1 MESYKYVIIGNSAAG
16 VGTCEGIR
24 RVDKRG
30 SIAVISDENMPA
42 YCRCLTSYFIGGKV
56 TEEGLLFRPRDYY
69 EKSNITPILGKK
81 VLKINPN
88 GNNIELEG
96 GRKIGYSQLMLGLGA
111 SPVMYDIP
119 GKEKPGVYVLRTY
132 EDAKKISLSAKPG
145 KKAAVLGGGLVGL
158 KSADALH
165 HRDMKVWVIV
175 TSPQIMSQTMDRDGA
190 DILRKQLEENDLHV
204 MTEMEVVEIVG
215 KDKAE
220 GVRLKNGEVLPADIV
235 IFAKGVRPNTKLAKE
250 AGIACDYGITVDA
263 CMRTSI
269 PNIYAAGDVAEA
281 KDFVSGGKYIHAIWP
296 NAVEQGIVAGK
307 NMAGMHVEYEGG
319 IAMNSV
325 DLFGLP
331 SIAVGQTR
339 VKKDSGFEVIS
350 LISPEHRY
358 YRKIVLKDDVIV
370 GSVCIGC
377 IESAGVF
384 SGLIRRRANVGK
396 IKEAM
401 LREDFDYAK
410 VVAEGIV
417 EDSEHFTTC
426 G

>member
-1 MESYKYVIIGNSAAG
+1 MESCKYLIIGNSAAG
-16 VGTCEGIR
+16 IGTCEGIR
-24 RVDKRG
+24 RVDKEG
-30 SIAVISDENMPA
+30 SIVVISDENMPA

-56 TEEGLLFRPRDYY
+56 TEDGLLFRPRDYY
-69 EKSNITPILGKK
+69 EKNKITPILGKK
-81 VLKINPN
+81 VLKIDPAENC
-88 GNNIELEG
+88 IELEG
-96 GRKIGYSQLMLGLGA
+96 GRRIAYSQLMLGLGA

-132 EDAKKISLSAKPG
+132 EDAKKISLAAKPG

-165 HRDMKVWVIV
+165 HRGMEVWIIV

-190 DILRKQLEENDLHV
+190 DILRKQLEENGLHV

-215 KDKAE
+215 KDRAE
-220 GVRLKNGEVLPADIV
+220 GVKLKNGEVLPAEIV
-235 IFAKGVRPNTKLAKE
+235 IFAKGVRPNVKLAKE

-263 CMRTSI
+263 HMRTSV

-281 KDFVSGGKYIHAIWP
+281 KDFISGAKYIHAIWP

-307 NMAGMHVEYEGG
+307 NMTGQDVEYEGG

-325 DLFGLP
+325 DLFGLM

-339 VKKDSGFEVIS
+339 VKKDTGFEVIS

-384 SGLIRRRANVGK
+384 SGLIRKRANVAK

-401 LREDFDYAK
+401 LRDDFDYAK
-410 VVAEGIV
+410 VVAQGVV
-417 EDSEHFTTC
+417 EDKEHFIKC